1 MHPIFALLVGLVFG
15 LGLCLSGMLLP
26 AKVLGFLDVAGAWD
40 PSLAFVMAG
49 AIGVGFFFFRAAR
62 DRLPA
67 ASNRIDGQL
76 LGGSVLFGI
85 GWGLIGFCPGP
96 ALAAIARAEPKAL
109 AFVAA
114 MVVGTVAHRL
124 VGTLGGFRLGGDRSG
139 DDGEACPEG
148 AV

>member
-26 AKVLGFLDVAGAWD
+26 AKVLGFLDFAGAWD

-67 ASNRIDGQL
+67 VSNRIDGQL

-96 ALAAIARAEPKAL
+96 ALAAVARAEPKAL

-124 VGTLGGFRLGGDRSG
+124 VGALGGFPLGAGRSG
-139 DDGEACPEG
+139 DEGEACPEG
-148 AV
+148 AA